1 MQVQRLVSSVLPFGA
16 MGFKDHRAVPAGSA
30 RLEVLQACAR
40 LLLIE
45 VQREGYAAGLK
56 VQVQV
61 SPASIPQLTMS

>member
-30 RLEVLQACAR
+30 RLEVLQGCAR

-45 VQREGYAAGLK
+45 IQREGYAAGLQ

-61 SPASIPQLTMS
+61 SLVGIEFLTNN